1 MRFIFILIILFI
13 STVSNAQYSDWL
25 RSDRPGQSMSPFTV
39 GKKTAQLQMGYSY
52 TDLDQQF
59 RLDNNDEYLM
69 EQLVNQVR
77 ARVRIG
83 IFERFEGS
91 AGVNYAD
98 ESRKYTEGFDDISNS
113 YVSQF
118 DFNLRGNLYP
128 GKGAVPAVGV
138 ELQFV
143 WDDPLDQNRRR
154 KLNTNGTLSLQSAI
168 TDKFSLTA
176 NVIVYEDLAFTI
188 NAGYLFTEKF
198 GAFVEYYPIFTGF
211 LDISREF
218 NLNRGFINS
227 GFIYNFGPNFQI
239 DLASSF
245 LVNQADFATAGNT
258 IENYIGFQ
266 VGFTGRM
273 DWRD

>member
-1 MRFIFILIILFI
+1 MKFIFIFIIFFI

-39 GKKTAQLQMGYSY
+39 GKHTAQLQTGYAY
-52 TDLDQQF
+52 TELDQRF
-59 RLDNNDEYLM
+59 RLDNNDEYVMNELKN
-69 EQLVNQVR
+69 LYR
-77 ARVRIG
+77 ARVRVG
-83 IFERFEGS
+83 IFERVEGS
-91 AGVNYAD
+91 AGVNFAD
-98 ESRKYTEGFDDISNS
+98 ESREYTQGFDDLSNS
-113 YVSQF
+113 YISQF

-218 NLNRGFINS
+218 NLTRGFMNS
-227 GFIYNFGPNFQI
+227 GFVYNFGPNLQV

-245 LVNQADFATAGNT
+245 LVNQADFNTVGNT
-258 IENYIGFQ
+258 IDNYIGLQ
-266 VGFTGRM
+266 AGFTYRY